1 MNTTENRPWRVML
14 PWGQA
19 DEGCF
24 GVDVIAPDAETASLA
39 AATKMLEANTCA
51 EFDSEA
57 DRDEWIHGRAEA
69 ALLVSDLRKDA
80 LHDLRQILASELG
93 LNADTD
99 GAPEI
104 CWDALKAL
112 ARLHR
117 HHLLAKQPEAD
128 VPLAYR
134 ITRSDGDGAVTQA
147 GSLHSIHVAVQ
158 EARSRGG
165 AYELR
170 FL

>member
-1 MNTTENRPWRVML
+1 MNTLENRPWRVML
-14 PWGQA
+14 PWGQS

-24 GVDVIAPDAETASLA
+24 EVDVIAPDAETARLA
-39 AATKMLEANTCA
+39 AATKMLEANRFA

-80 LHDLRQILASELG
+80 LHDLREILAVELG
-93 LNADTD
+93 VEADAD

-117 HHLLAKQPEAD
+117 RHLLAKQPGACSHFG
-128 VPLAYR
+128 YR
-134 ITRSDGDGAVTQA
+134 ITRSVGNGAVTHA
-147 GSLHSIHVAVQ
+147 GPLDSVHVAVQ
-158 EARSRGG
+158 EARSHGG
-165 AYELR
+165 AYGLS